1 MINIWMDE
9 YLYKSTKRS
18 RDYNKNGEWMWML
31 MVTVMMVMMM
41 MKIMLLPPR
50 ILVDVGSMPSA
61 SLPFGCTPEARLH
74 KFLVSLCV
82 GSPFRLHRVGV
93 SGEVKPPTPDTGGD
107 TSGINPYECPLK
119 SLLLALTMAFH
130 PGV

>member
-18 RDYNKNGEWMWML
+18 RDYNKTGEWMWML
-31 MVTVMMVMMM
+31 MVTVMMAMM

-50 ILVDVGSMPSA
+50 ILVDARSMPSV
-61 SLPFGCTPEARLH
+61 SLPFGCTPDARLH
-74 KFLVSLCV
+74 KFLVPLCV

-107 TSGINPYECPLK
+107 TSG
-119 SLLLALTMAFH
+119 SAHMSAR
-130 PGV
+130 